1 MRKLLEN
8 KVAIVTGA
16 GAGIGKATT
25 KLFTIEGAVVYAL
38 DIKGMQWVTEE
49 GYDANQIVPVELDI
63 CDFATVKEVVMA
75 AKKAYGHIDVLAN
88 IAGLISY
95 ELMPMIDYEKFR
107 KMLDVN
113 VVALI
118 HLMSLVS
125 RIMAREQSGS
135 IINMASMV
143 GEKGSKGQLSYAAT
157 KGAVIAATKSAAKE
171 LAESPLTR
179 ITGGISKLAFK
190 GNVENLAKETIN
202 QIEIYGGGSDVLT
215 GDIESFSVSTGLAYI
230 RINYANLSGNI
241 ETLGVCTGLTNIG
254 LEGSLQVV
262 GTVEGLLDA
271 MFTNGRRSGQ
281 VTVNVKGTSATYNGN
296 VPTSDLVATFTN
308 SGWTIA

>member
-1 MRKLLEN
+1 MNKQLDN

-16 GAGIGKATT
+16 GAGIGKATA
-25 KLFTIEGAVVYAL
+25 KLFAGEGAIVYAL
-38 DIKGMQWVTEE
+38 DIKGLDWVIEE
-49 GYDANQIVPVELDI
+49 GFDTNQIIPKELDI
-63 CDFATVKEVVMA
+63 CDFAAVKDVVMT

-95 ELMPMIDYEKFR
+95 EMMPMIDYDKFR

-125 RIMAREQSGS
+125 RIMTRQQGGS

-171 LAESPLTR
+171 LAESHIRVNAIAPGMVGSDRFRAVLEEKFAQKINDIPFGR
-179 ITGGISKLAFK
+179 LAEPDEVANLCLFLASDQSKYITGQIIGID
-190 GNVENLAKETIN
+190 
-202 QIEIYGGGSDVLT
+202 GGA
-215 GDIESFSVSTGLAYI
+215 II
-230 RINYANLSGNI
+230 
-241 ETLGVCTGLTNIG
+241 
-254 LEGSLQVV
+254 
-262 GTVEGLLDA
+262 
-271 MFTNGRRSGQ
+271 
-281 VTVNVKGTSATYNGN
+281 
-296 VPTSDLVATFTN
+296 
-308 SGWTIA
+308 